1 MGKYYGIV
9 GYVEDVE
16 TRKSIWESKV
26 TEREYY
32 GDIIKNNRGLE
43 TGDSVNDTLKLNNI
57 VSIVSDPYALEH
69 VFAIRYVEWMG
80 VLWKVE
86 NAEIQSPRILLSIG
100 GVYHGPTAKT
110 G

>member
-1 MGKYYGIV
+1 MGKYYGTV

-16 TRKSIWESKV
+16 TRPSIWEPKV

-32 GDIIKNNRGLE
+32 GDIIKNNRRLE
-43 TGDSVNDTLKLNNI
+43 AGDSVNDTLKLNNI
-57 VSIVSDPYALEH
+57 ISIVSDPYALEH

-80 VLWKVE
+80 ALWKVE